1 MERVTVVRVFPLV
14 DFQLLPDFF
23 THFSRLFQ
31 KLLDMVVAYSGRD
44 VQAARAVPSS
54 LVIGAGAFV
63 ARRFVTFAGAIPVVA
78 ADSLV

>member
-1 MERVTVVRVFPLV
+1 
-14 DFQLLPDFF
+14 
-23 THFSRLFQ
+23 
-31 KLLDMVVAYSGRD
+31 MVVAYSGRD